1 MPTARSVVGLA
12 LTLPQIAFPLVGGV
26 VTDRF
31 DRRRVL
37 ISADLVRMAGIG
49 AIGVLALTGG

>member
-1 MPTARSVVGLA
+1 VGLA
-12 LTLPQIAFPLVGGV
+12 LTLPQIVFPLVGGV